1 VTLHERAR
9 RGAAVIAQKA
19 AMRAEIVRRALE
31 EGQGIKRA
39 AWKASVSIRTAR
51 RYRMRWK

>member
-1 VTLHERAR
+1 
-9 RGAAVIAQKA
+9 
-19 AMRAEIVRRALE
+19 MRAEIVRRALE
-31 EGQGIKRA
+31 EGEGIKRA